1 MFGIHARGAA
11 GVPLL
16 TVARCA
22 RGQFLRWVSLPD
34 AASSYYEV
42 LDGVLFEQ
50 RFNALRYACPLLPSL
65 SKREREML
73 WSD

>member
-1 MFGIHARGAA
+1 MSGIHARGAV
-11 GVPLL
+11 GVIAL
-16 TVARCA
+16 TVARCV
-22 RGQFLRWVSLPD
+22 RGQFLRWVSSSD

-65 SKREREML
+65 LLR
-73 WSD
+73 